1 LKADP
6 IDPHKITIQLTFPS
20 PHFHLLFVFP
30 ISPYLQIKRFSKS
43 EPMRRRTLLK
53 QLMMVSA
60 GMSLVPACLEDR
72 AKASF
77 LYKNLQVGADE
88 EAMLA
93 ELAETII
100 PKTSTPG
107 AKDISAHLFVL
118 KMVDDC
124 RSAEE
129 QKKFMD
135 GLRAFD
141 AAAEKSGGRHFSKM
155 SKEEKQAFL
164 QTLEAGKEGDGPEI
178 SFYQSVKKLTIQAY
192 TSSEFFLTKVQVY
205 ELVPGRY
212 HGCVPVKAA

>member
-1 LKADP
+1 
-6 IDPHKITIQLTFPS
+6 
-20 PHFHLLFVFP
+20 
-30 ISPYLQIKRFSKS
+30 
-43 EPMRRRTLLK
+43 MRRRTLLK
-53 QLMMVSA
+53 QLFMVSA
-60 GMSLVPACLEDR
+60 GMSLVPACMEDR

-100 PKTSTPG
+100 PQTNTPG
-107 AKDISAHLFVL
+107 AKDVSAHLFVL

-135 GLRAFD
+135 GLRAFSE
-141 AAAEKSGGRHFSKM
+141 AAKKSGGSSFFKM
-155 SKEEKQAFL
+155 SKEERQSFL
-164 QTLEAGKEGDGPEI
+164 QTLEARKEGEGPEGL
-178 SFYQSVKKLTIQAY
+178 FYQSVKKLTIQAY